1 MRFVGLSQNHHSCVH
16 YVFELSSDPWNVAFF
31 YCLTICQGRSGLE
44 LLLGLSYFN
53 TLRLIGQRTNL
64 RVLPPTKNVHSSF
77 SFRNQENDL
86 PDGPPVNHTRARTPD
101 INGNPD
107 L

>member
-1 MRFVGLSQNHHSCVH
+1 MFLNLALIHGMWHS
-16 YVFELSSDPWNVAFF
+16 FF
-31 YCLTICQGRSGLE
+31 TYCLTICQGRSGLE

-53 TLRLIGQRTNL
+53 ALRLTGQRTNL